1 MRHAIDTA
9 NAALRTALLAGDAVK
24 VADLYTVDA
33 QIVAPGAPIAA
44 GRAAIVEF
52 WKGFIASKP
61 KDLSLTTRSVESAGE
76 LTVED
81 GTVKITGADG
91 SVSTARYL
99 VVWKKED
106 GSLKLHRDIWNAQ

>member
-1 MRHAIDTA
+1 MRHAIDAA

-24 VADLYTVDA
+24 VADLYTKDA
-33 QIVAPGAPIAA
+33 QIVAPGAPIAN
-44 GRAAIVEF
+44 GRAAIMEF

-61 KDLSLTTRSVESAGE
+61 KDLALTTRGVENAGE
-76 LTVED
+76 LAVED
-81 GTVKITGADG
+81 GTVKITSADG
-91 SVSTARYL
+91 SVSSARYL